1 MQEQARQ
8 AYLSGQKALAK
19 ELSEK
24 GQLHNIKMKDAH
36 SRAQESIF
44 RLRFV
49 SLRHAL
55 IWCNTLLKF
64 V

>member
-24 GQLHNIKMKDAH
+24 GQLHNMKMKDAH
-36 SRAQESIF
+36 GRAQESIF
-44 RLRFV
+44 RVRFV
-49 SLRHAL
+49 FLLHAL
-55 IWCNTLLKF
+55 ICCNTLFKF